1 MDQDDLEDELI
12 WKTVVAHFDMAS
24 EKISYRVA
32 YLVTNYDDF
41 KFETLFFIM
50 KGLLNEGVFC
60 TC

>member
-32 YLVTNYDDF
+32 YLVTNYVDF
-41 KFETLFFIM
+41 KFETLFHHDRFI
-50 KGLLNEGVFC
+50 E
-60 TC
+60 

>member
-32 YLVTNYDDF
+32 NLVMDHIYVDF
-41 KFETLFFIM
+41 KFEILFSS
-50 KGLLNEGVFC
+50 
-60 TC
+60 

>member
-32 YLVTNYDDF
+32 NLVMDYIYVNF
-41 KFETLFFIM
+41 KFEILFSS
-50 KGLLNEGVFC
+50 
-60 TC
+60 